1 MWLAYIGVIDNARL
15 LTGNSA
21 LAVYRSRDDPG
32 SVVFVAGA
40 YGAIVLL
47 FDFLRRFERGEG
59 DRGRTKAAVWL
70 ITTLLS
76 PVLVV
81 SLIATASCQLIN
93 LPWPMPFSSTP
104 AWPS

>member
-1 MWLAYIGVIDNARL
+1 MWLSYIGVIDNARL

-47 FDFLRRFERGEG
+47 FHFLRRFERGEG